1 MAYMKTGAVREV
13 RTRTKVTVAVVLAVL
28 LLVLACVIFAVKN
41 PRAATRL
48 VMSDQDYSSYVL
60 LKNVQKKGE
69 VYRPYLTRLTENHAY
84 DSVGAGSVEL
94 SKDMEDLVNSEEV
107 LETAQRYVEQL
118 SFTGNTQTRG
128 LQFSN
133 D

>member
-60 LKNVQKKGE
+60 LKN
-69 VYRPYLTRLTENHAY
+69 
-84 DSVGAGSVEL
+84 
-94 SKDMEDLVNSEEV
+94 SEK
-107 LETAQRYVEQL
+107 
-118 SFTGNTQTRG
+118 RG
-128 LQFSN
+128 GVSPLPHEA
-133 D
+133 DGKPRV